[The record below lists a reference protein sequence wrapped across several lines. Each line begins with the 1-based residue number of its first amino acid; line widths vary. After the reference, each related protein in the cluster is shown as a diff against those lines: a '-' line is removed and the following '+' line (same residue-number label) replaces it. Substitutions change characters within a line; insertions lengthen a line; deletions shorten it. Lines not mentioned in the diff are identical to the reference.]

1 MRVIIVE
8 DSPVVRDGLAQLID
22 QEEGVTEVTTASSV
36 DDAGGLLSRTAFDLW
51 ILDFDLG
58 DGTAL
63 DLLERKRSEDWPGT
77 VAVLTKHSEEPIRDR
92 CLEAGADCF
101 YDKGG
106 DLDRA
111 IESLRSHL
119 ASATPSDAEPA

>member
-8 DSPVVRDGLAQLID
+8 DSPVVRNGLAQLIH
-22 QEEGVTEVTTASSV
+22 QEEGVTEVATASCIEHA
-36 DDAGGLLSRTAFDLW
+36 DQLLSRTAYDLW

-63 DLLERKRSEDWPGT
+63 DLLDRKRNERWPGT
-77 VAVLTKHSEEPIRDR
+77 VAVLTKHSEELIRRR

-101 YDKGG
+101 YDKAG

-111 IESLRSHL
+111 IASLRLHL
-119 ASATPSDAEPA
+119 ASDVPSGTEPV

>member
-8 DSPVVRDGLAQLID
+8 DSPVVRDGLSQLLN
-22 QEEGVTEVTTASSV
+22 QEEGVTEVATASSV
-36 DDAGGLLSRTAFDLW
+36 ENADGLLSRTAYDLW

-63 DLLERKRSEDWPGT
+63 DLLERKRQEGWPGT

-92 CLEAGADCF
+92 CLEAGANCF
-101 YDKGG
+101 YDKAA

-119 ASATPSDAEPA
+119 ASDTRSGKEST